1 MNSREKAQTKE
12 FKEFKELQ
20 EFKNAI
26 RTRPWRK
33 EHGYLYLSA
42 KLVSERGSKI
52 LTP

>member
-33 EHGYLYLSA
+33 EHGTCICLLNWFQNA
-42 KLVSERGSKI
+42 APKF
-52 LTP
+52 